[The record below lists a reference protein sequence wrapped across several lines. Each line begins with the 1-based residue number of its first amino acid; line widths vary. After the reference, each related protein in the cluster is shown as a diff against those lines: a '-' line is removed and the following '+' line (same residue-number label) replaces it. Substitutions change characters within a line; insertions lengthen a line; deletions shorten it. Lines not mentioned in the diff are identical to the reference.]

1 VIGLLTTLLTACG
14 DRLTA
19 TNLPT
24 SETSNLP
31 VVQGRISEVAPPALI
46 QELRPSLDRYAPQ
59 VTILS
64 PVAEQVFD
72 DTSVTVKLQVSDL
85 PIFQD
90 DDLKLGPHLSLIVDN
105 EPSQAIYDLK
115 QPIILENLAP
125 GTHSLRVFAMRPWHE
140 SFKNDGA
147 FAETTFHI
155 LTKTGK
161 NSPAADLPLLTYSRP
176 QGIYGA
182 EPILLDFYLTNA
194 PLKFSNVT
202 NESDNLQ
209 DWRIR
214 VTVNGESFLLNT
226 WEPIYLKGFDK
237 GNNWVQL
244 EFIDGKGNKVEN
256 AFNTSVRM
264 INFDPSYQDTLSQ
277 LVRGDLSLTIAR
289 SIVDPNY
296 KTIPIPEEEIPV
308 IEPET
313 PVIEEEKAPIVEE
326 TLVIEEKAPVVDE
339 TPVIEPEPPIVGEN
353 PVIEETTVVEE
364 ETSIIEETPVIV
376 EENPVIEEK
385 APVVEETTVV
395 EEETSIIEETPVI
408 VEENPVIEEKAPV
421 VEEKPVEIEIIEK
434 VEGTPEAIESP
445 LTTIPETQEIRDPS
459 TVMQQPVEV
468 EPTPLPQ
475 DNSEKKITIFDRI
488 QQTLNRFQLP
498 SPAAEKEIELP
509 TLDPELF
516 TNGDRG

>member
-1 VIGLLTTLLTACG
+1 VLSLLYRLIPIKTIHIYLVIGLLATLLTACS

-24 SETSNLP
+24 SEPSNLP
-31 VVQGRISEVAPPALI
+31 VVQGRIAEVAPPNLI

-59 VTILS
+59 VAILS

-85 PIFQD
+85 PIFQGD
-90 DDLKLGPHLSLIVDN
+90 ELKLGPYLSLIVDN
-105 EPSQAIYDLK
+105 EPAQAIYDLK
-115 QPIILENLAP
+115 QPIILENLTP
-125 GTHSLRVFAMRPWHE
+125 GTHNLRVFAVRPWHE

-147 FAETTFHI
+147 FAEATFHI

-161 NSPAADLPLLTYSRP
+161 NAPDPTVPLLTYSRP

-194 PLKFSNVT
+194 PLQLLNT
-202 NESDNLQ
+202 PDEGNNLQ

-264 INFDPSYQDTLSQ
+264 INFDPSYQDGLSQ
-277 LVRGDLSLTIAR
+277 LVRGNISPTIAR

-296 KTIPIPEEEIPV
+296 KTIPM
-308 IEPET
+308 
-313 PVIEEEKAPIVEE
+313 
-326 TLVIEEKAPVVDE
+326 
-339 TPVIEPEPPIVGEN
+339 
-353 PVIEETTVVEE
+353 VEE
-364 ETSIIEETPVIV
+364 ETPM
-376 EENPVIEEK
+376 
-385 APVVEETTVV
+385 V
-395 EEETSIIEETPVI
+395 EEETPRGEEETPM
-408 VEENPVIEEKAPV
+408 VEEETPM
-421 VEEKPVEIEIIEK
+421 VEEETPMVEEETIEK
-434 VEGTPEAIESP
+434 VEPTPEAIESP
-445 LTTIPETQEIRDPS
+445 LKTIPETSEIS
-459 TVMQQPVEV
+459 QPAPVIQPLVEV
-468 EPTPLPQ
+468 ETIPPLQ
-475 DNSEKKITIFDRI
+475 ANTEKKTTIFERI
-488 QQTLNRFQLP
+488 QETLNRFQLP

-516 TNGDRG
+516 TNSDQNLITP